1 MKEFI
6 KSYKRQEGITLVAL
20 VITVVVMLI
29 LAGVAISAVV
39 DGDGLFSKTRQAAET
54 YENAADK
61 EGYMLENL
69 MGQIDHYI
77 QDNGT
82 GTGDDGNDPVDDNPV
97 VKPTATLGTVVTE
110 NQTYD
115 GRLKGRYNNPIIPKG
130 FAPVGNAQDS
140 TVTADAVWGSADGY
154 QKGLVIQDGSGNQ
167 FVWIPVDGT
176 TVNFERQT
184 WYKSDG
190 TTAFGKK
197 AEECE
202 ETIPTEISTSITN
215 NGGFYIGRYEA
226 GIAENM
232 PQEELSSD
240 SSATYG
246 TGEYKPVSQQGAI
259 VWNRIQWGDE
269 NNDETPGNGAVTVA
283 RSMYPVDDT
292 NYGVASTLI
301 YGTQWD
307 TALKFIGAYEGDA
320 EYATDSTGKGNYYG
334 TNGADDIDSY
344 WNSSSNNSGSAVSGA
359 REGFRQKNI
368 YDMAGNVFEWTM
380 EKPID
385 YSTQRTNRGGSYN
398 FPGSDKPASYRNY
411 DDVDNDKGYRRFSC
425 SALYK
430 AALNPKEKR
439 SN

>member
-1 MKEFI
+1 
-6 KSYKRQEGITLVAL
+6 
-20 VITVVVMLI
+20 MLI
-29 LAGVAISAVV
+29 LAGVAIAAVV

-69 MGQIDHYI
+69 MGQIDYYI
-77 QDNGT
+77 QDSGNGDVVDS
-82 GTGDDGNDPVDDNPV
+82 GDDEEDPVDDNPV
-97 VKPTATLGTVVTE
+97 VKPTATLGTEVTE

-115 GRLKGRYNNPIIPKG
+115 GRLEGSYNNPIIPKG

-140 TVTADAVWGSADGY
+140 TITADAVWGSADGY

-176 TVNFERQT
+176 TVKFER
-184 WYKSDG
+184 YD
-190 TTAFGKK
+190 FGKGL
-197 AEECE
+197 ELSECS
-202 ETIPTEISTSITN
+202 ETVPTEISTSITN

-283 RSMYPVDDT
+283 RSMYPVADT

-307 TALKFIGAYEGDA
+307 TALKFIGAYGGDA
-320 EYATDSTGKGNYYG
+320 EYATNSAGKGNYSG
-334 TNGADDIDSY
+334 TNGADDIAST
-344 WNSSSNNSGSAVSGA
+344 SEPAECGA
-359 REGFRQKNI
+359 REGFKQKNI
-368 YDMAGNVFEWTM
+368 YDMAGNVYEWTM
-380 EKPID
+380 EKC
-385 YSTQRTNRGGSYN
+385 STDRVYRGGTYYAS
-398 FPGSDKPASYRNY
+398 GSGYPASHRSDGN
-411 DDVDNDKGYRRFSC
+411 VGNVGASGRFPC
-425 SALYK
+425 FALFK
-430 AALNPKEKR
+430 VALSPKEKI
-439 SN
+439 

>member
-1 MKEFI
+1 MKEFT

-29 LAGVAISAVV
+29 LAGVAIAVVV
-39 DGDGLFSKTRQAAET
+39 DGDGLFSKTREAAET

-77 QDNGT
+77 QDNGNDT
-82 GTGDDGNDPVDDNPV
+82 GDDNPV
-97 VKPTATLGTVVTE
+97 VKPIATLGVEVTE

-115 GRLKGRYNNPIIPKG
+115 GRLEGSYDNPIIPKG

-140 TVTADAVWGSADGY
+140 TITADAVWGSEDGY
-154 QKGLVIQDGSGNQ
+154 QKGLVIQDKSGNQ

-176 TVNFERQT
+176 TVKFER
-184 WYKSDG
+184 YD
-190 TTAFGKK
+190 FGKQTSGNK
-197 AEECE
+197 YSDYSDPEIQELANITDSV
-202 ETIPTEISTSITN
+202 TI
-215 NGGFYIGRYEA
+215 NGGFYIARYEA

-246 TGEYKPVSQQGAI
+246 TGAYKPVSQQGAI

-269 NNDETPGNGAVTVA
+269 SNDEAPGNGAVTVA
-283 RSMYPVDDT
+283 RSMYPVEDT

-307 TALKFIGAYEGDA
+307 TALKFIGAYSGDA
-320 EYATDSTGKGNYYG
+320 EYATNSAGKGNYSG
-334 TNGADDIDSY
+334 TRAVCGAEDEY
-344 WNSSSNNSGSAVSGA
+344 
-359 REGFRQKNI
+359 RQKNI
-368 YDMAGNVFEWTM
+368 YDMAGNVYEWTM
-380 EKPID
+380 EK
-385 YSTQRTNRGGSYN
+385 YSTGRVSRGGYYSRS
-398 FPGSDKPASYRNY
+398 GSDYPASYRY
-411 DDVDNDKGYRRFSC
+411 YGGYVGVYNSYIRFSC

-430 AALNPKEKR
+430 VALSPKEKR